1 MWKHVQKLSWNIIM
15 INIIMVAGAMARST
29 LNNNNSNINSSV
41 MYNNPKKIILGV
53 EKGKNHFCWFTS
65 LYDFW

>member
-29 LNNNNSNINSSV
+29 LNNSNSNNNNSV
-41 MYNNPKKIILGV
+41 MYNSSKKIILGV
-53 EKGKNHFCWFTS
+53 EKGKNRFC
-65 LYDFW
+65 

>member
-29 LNNNNSNINSSV
+29 LNNNNSNNNSV
-41 MYNNPKKIILGV
+41 MYNSSKKIILGV
-53 EKGKNHFCWFTS
+53 EKGKNRFC
-65 LYDFW
+65 